1 MIFIKKNFSEKKSF
15 RQNRISSETAEFPNF
30 FADSFLKLNY
40 LQVHVK
46 KIDFLTYEDCH
57 VPKLKWFIR
66 QQASKE
72 SYLELFDASFRNE
85 LTIVEL

>member
-1 MIFIKKNFSEKKSF
+1 MKDLMKKKNTSKKVLKHHDFYKKKFSEKKSS

-46 KIDFLTYEDCH
+46 K
-57 VPKLKWFIR
+57 VK
-66 QQASKE
+66 
-72 SYLELFDASFRNE
+72 LFDLRRLSCPEA
-85 LTIVEL
+85 